1 MLRIVANPTGGLSAK
16 SVPIPIPGAENSRE
30 RLDVDEEV
38 GAGPEPGPIGRKA
51 DDEAW
56 VGRGAKEQM
65 VDNSLVRAGRATE
78 FFRQG
83 EGDHE
88 VVDRQQQV
96 LLILEPF
103 VGLIV
108 LALGTVPWIS

>member
-1 MLRIVANPTGGLSAK
+1 
-16 SVPIPIPGAENSRE
+16 
-30 RLDVDEEV
+30 
-38 GAGPEPGPIGRKA
+38 
-51 DDEAW
+51 
-56 VGRGAKEQM
+56 M
-65 VDNSLVRAGRATE
+65 VDDSLVRAGRATE